1 MNWQELV
8 NEVQS
13 KEPKSFEELKA
24 PFKFN
29 DDSYFAY
36 GDVKVGLNEAE
47 VKLYLI
53 LDAENNEI
61 VNPLP
66 EMIRDAQYALQ
77 DHANYLAK

>member
-1 MNWQELV
+1 MNWQMLV
-8 NEVQS
+8 NEVET

-24 PFKFN
+24 SFKFN
-29 DDSYFAY
+29 DENYFAY

-53 LDAENNEI
+53 LDEENNEI
-61 VNPLP
+61 VNPMP